1 MGIVPKTRKC
11 KSCRPAPSFV
21 EKEISMVRS
30 ADNTGGTK
38 AAFSAL
44 TTVWNLIAFSED
56 GIED

>member
-1 MGIVPKTRKC
+1 
-11 KSCRPAPSFV
+11 
-21 EKEISMVRS
+21 MVRFA

-44 TTVWNLIAFSED
+44 TTVWNLIALSED